1 MGDITRFDGQRVAP
15 LTGSMTADMLNPF
28 QPYQVAEKKGGEA
41 DDA

>member
-1 MGDITRFDGQRVAP
+1 MKTRFDDRRAAP
-15 LTGSMTADMLNPF
+15 LTGGQVPAILNPF